1 MAEKRAEAVTR
12 IAVAGF
18 QHEASTFGATKAGR
32 TEFS

>member
-1 MAEKRAEAVTR
+1 MAKKRGEAVTR

-18 QHEASTFGATKAGR
+18 QYEASTFGATKSGR